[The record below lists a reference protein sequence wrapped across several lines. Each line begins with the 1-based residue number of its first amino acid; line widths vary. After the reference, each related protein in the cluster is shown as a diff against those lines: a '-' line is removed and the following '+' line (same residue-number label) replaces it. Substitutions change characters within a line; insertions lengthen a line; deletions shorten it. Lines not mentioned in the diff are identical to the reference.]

1 MARPR
6 RFRAQYRAQEPKN
19 DEGIRVVEAE
29 NDDDEEAEEIRLD
42 ENNAADDDADEARVV
57 GVTKNVPAQPIN
69 FGGLQVQPTLDPS
82 FTFDEGLGSA
92 SCETAQELIDYVAS
106 GRNNMAVCFP
116 SGNRTIMCLPPDT
129 RKSHCQLEFACLWCA
144 AVESAINTVDGSE
157 VPSFKVNGLPSLVN
171 RHNHGSCPNRYN
183 FLELV
188 SAVALY

>member
-116 SGNRTIMCLPPDT
+116 SGNRTIM
-129 RKSHCQLEFACLWCA
+129 
-144 AVESAINTVDGSE
+144 
-157 VPSFKVNGLPSLVN
+157 
-171 RHNHGSCPNRYN
+171 
-183 FLELV
+183 
-188 SAVALY
+188 